1 VAFYSTYGHIYRL
14 AQPVAE
20 GAETVPDAE
29 VRLRRIPELE
39 EARRP
44 LSSEEAYLRSQQ
56 QAEIPEATH
65 DETIIT
71 APSLSSGGNGRRLRS
86 RFVAPLSAGS
96 KRAPASSAYHP
107 RLLQKNDSKLTRIMA
122 GTSRRATIVR
132 SDRDI
137 GLEMHE

>member
-1 VAFYSTYGHIYRL
+1 VTTNTLVAFYSTYGHIYRL

-39 EARRP
+39 EEARRA
-44 LSSEEAYLRSQQ
+44 LSSEEAYLRSQQQ

-107 RLLQKNDSKLTRIMA
+107 RLLQKKRLQADADHGGDEPPRHN
-122 GTSRRATIVR
+122 RAVR
-132 SDRDI
+132 
-137 GLEMHE
+137 